1 MNNDNF
7 MKEKQVY
14 LSASGI
20 VQGMR
25 PLVGSYRCVRI
36 FLFPS
41 ESAGSGI
48 IQSVS
53 VLSSSPCSVSEL
65 PPLKI
70 LVITSSGTP
79 ASERLLRISVKSIVA
94 A

>member
-7 MKEKQVY
+7 MKEKPVY

-48 IQSVS
+48 IY
-53 VLSSSPCSVSEL
+53 
-65 PPLKI
+65 K
-70 LVITSSGTP
+70 G
-79 ASERLLRISVKSIVA
+79 
-94 A
+94 

>member
-1 MNNDNF
+1 MNDNF
-7 MKEKQVY
+7 MKEKPVY

-41 ESAGSGI
+41 EIAGSGI
-48 IQSVS
+48 IY
-53 VLSSSPCSVSEL
+53 
-65 PPLKI
+65 K
-70 LVITSSGTP
+70 G
-79 ASERLLRISVKSIVA
+79 
-94 A
+94 